1 MYDKSTRIL
10 YVLEQLIQ
18 RNEVKK
24 DEIQDMFQIDNRT
37 FERDIASLRA
47 YFGQRIGSLED
58 RMIEYDYHKKNYY
71 LSGETDPKLTPKQVL
86 VLIKLLLGTRSLAVE
101 ELDEMIN
108 ALCNSLGLEEKKSIQ
123 SFIGNERHHFTPLK
137 HGRKLLNHMWDFSQ
151 AIEENRA
158 ICMEYKKA
166 NNTVDSYIVH
176 PVGLVFTD
184 YYFYAVSYVKNKD
197 IPYPISFRLDRILSY
212 EILNER
218 FKIPYSQRFESG
230 DFHNKINMMYQGEL
244 IKFTFRFTGH
254 SVEAVLDKFPV
265 SRVIEEGDGY
275 CIIEAISYEQG
286 LLMWLFS
293 QGEWIKV
300 LTPNDLVEKVKD
312 KLNKMMSLY

>member
-1 MYDKSTRIL
+1 MYDKSTRVL
-10 YVLEQLIQ
+10 YMLQQLLQKNRIEKENIQ
-18 RNEVKK
+18 NL
-24 DEIQDMFQIDNRT
+24 FQIDSRT
-37 FERDIASLRA
+37 FERDIATLRT
-47 YFGQRIGSLED
+47 FLSQN
-58 RMIEYDYHKKNYY
+58 IEYDQNLILEYEYQEKYYY
-71 LSGETDPKLTPKQVL
+71 LSNYDNSHLTSKEVL
-86 VLIKLLLGTRSLAVE
+86 MLIKLLLGSRALCLE
-101 ELDEMIN
+101 ELDQMIN
-108 ALCNSLGLEEKKSIQ
+108 GLKLQLSSDERKEID
-123 SFIGNERHHFTPLK
+123 SFIRNERHHFTPLK

-300 LTPNDLVEKVKD
+300 LTPNDLVEKVRD

>member
-1 MYDKSTRIL
+1 MNDKSTRVL
-10 YVLEQLIQ
+10 YMLQQLLQKNRIEKENIQ
-18 RNEVKK
+18 NL
-24 DEIQDMFQIDNRT
+24 FQIDSRT
-37 FERDIASLRA
+37 FERDIATLRT
-47 YFGQRIGSLED
+47 FLSQN
-58 RMIEYDYHKKNYY
+58 IEYDQNLILEYEYQEKYYY
-71 LSGETDPKLTPKQVL
+71 LSNYDNSQLTSKEVL
-86 VLIKLLLGTRSLAVE
+86 MLIKLLLGSRALCLE
-101 ELDEMIN
+101 ELNQMIN
-108 ALCNSLGLEEKKSIQ
+108 SLKAQLSSDERKEID
-123 SFIGNERHHFTPLK
+123 SFIRNERHHFTPLK

-166 NNTVDSYIVH
+166 NNTIESYIVH

>member
-101 ELDEMIN
+101 ELDDMIN
-108 ALCNSLGLEEKKSIQ
+108 ALFNSLDLEK
-123 SFIGNERHHFTPLK
+123 
-137 HGRKLLNHMWDFSQ
+137 
-151 AIEENRA
+151 
-158 ICMEYKKA
+158 
-166 NNTVDSYIVH
+166 
-176 PVGLVFTD
+176 
-184 YYFYAVSYVKNKD
+184 SYV
-197 IPYPISFRLDRILSY
+197 
-212 EILNER
+212 
-218 FKIPYSQRFESG
+218 
-230 DFHNKINMMYQGEL
+230 
-244 IKFTFRFTGH
+244 
-254 SVEAVLDKFPV
+254 
-265 SRVIEEGDGY
+265 
-275 CIIEAISYEQG
+275 III
-286 LLMWLFS
+286 
-293 QGEWIKV
+293 
-300 LTPNDLVEKVKD
+300 
-312 KLNKMMSLY
+312 